1 VATNCQFPET
11 SRLLVAFACILPF
24 LIVVQGKKRKKI
36 LDGQPE
42 KCVINYNYSFHLQA
56 QDASM
61 LLELYCIPLIPD
73 KVITPSVPAYKA

>member
-24 LIVVQGKKRKKI
+24 LIIVQGKKEEEEKI

-42 KCVINYNYSFHLQA
+42 QCIINHNYSFQA
-56 QDASM
+56 QM
-61 LLELYCIPLIPD
+61 LACC
-73 KVITPSVPAYKA
+73 